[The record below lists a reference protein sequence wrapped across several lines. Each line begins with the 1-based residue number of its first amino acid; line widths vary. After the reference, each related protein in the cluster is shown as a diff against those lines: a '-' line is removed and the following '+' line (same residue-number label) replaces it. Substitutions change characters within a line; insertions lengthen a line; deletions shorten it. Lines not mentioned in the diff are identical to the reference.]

1 MSMERE
7 QILDYIEKFAKNN
20 HSAGEYGIPR
30 RHLVAMR
37 QIRTIK
43 PGIDSEI
50 LKACIGGL
58 DHLVEG
64 NIIML
69 AGKYGCGKTFAACCL
84 VPLYLTAKRIIRMAI
99 EDKYEVEH
107 GYEDEGYTRIT
118 TGVSRSSDWA
128 FTTSHHILKVAF
140 DDSNDLFT
148 TSDLV
153 IVDDIGWEHFTD
165 KGFGI
170 SEWDRFFDSRY
181 RGMRPTILTTNL
193 TAVEFQNRYTK
204 RIYDRLRESAIWFES
219 AGESLRRKPEGLI

>member
-1 MSMERE
+1 MERE
-7 QILDYIEKFAKNN
+7 QILELIEGFAKN
-20 HSAGEYGIPR
+20 EYTGWTGIPR
-30 RHLVAMR
+30 RHNETMR
-37 QIRTIK
+37 QIRTIT

-58 DHLVEG
+58 DHLDEG

-69 AGKYGCGKTFAACCL
+69 AGKYGCGKTLAACCMI
-84 VPLYLTAKRIIRMAI
+84 PLFLAVKGKCRPVASENTGKLRF
-99 EDKYEVEH
+99 
-107 GYEDEGYTRIT
+107 DECWR
-118 TGVSRSSDWA
+118 
-128 FTTSHHILKVAF
+128 FTTSHHVLKVAF
-140 DDSNDLFT
+140 DDGNDLFT

-153 IVDDIGWEHFTD
+153 VVDDIGWEHFTD

-219 AGESLRRKPEGLI
+219 AGESLRRKPEGVT